1 MDNGLHAIDC
11 DVHPTVP
18 NVKALLPYLDDF
30 WRDTVQERGIESLET
45 VTYPPN
51 APLTSRPEW
60 RGKNGQ
66 AATEVAQL
74 AQQVCDRWQAGIAIC
89 NCLYG
94 VGLLY
99 SEDMANAFA
108 RALNDWVAKEWLDR
122 DPRLRA
128 SIVIPTQNTE
138 YCVDEI
144 ERCAKD
150 RRFVQILVLAMQ
162 EVPLGRRQFWPIYAA
177 AERHGLPLGIHAGS
191 TYRHSITSLGWPSYY
206 IEDYA
211 AHTQAFQSQV
221 ASLVC
226 EGVFAKY
233 PGLKG
238 GAARIGRDLAS
249 WLPVALCEI
258 LAWRARR
265 GALGRPLAGRDRA
278 RPFPAHHP
286 AVRRPDRSKSG
297 GTGHRPYTFR
307 WYTALRFG
315 LSALAVRRRRD
326 HAGRDPAGVAS
337 QDHGRESACDLSQAP
352 GARAMNMEVRQPERS
367 AKARVGIIDCDIHPK
382 NSLEDLRPYLS
393 NRAWASLQT
402 YGQRQRHGYV
412 KGYPYPKSQPL
423 ACRRDAWP
431 PGGGLPASD
440 LDFMREQ
447 LLDLYGIEHGVMNP
461 LSPSGQ
467 GNQNDE
473 LSAAMAFA
481 TNEYQLENWNRR
493 EPRLKA
499 SVVVP
504 YEDAEASV
512 KEIRLRAGDPRFAH
526 VLFLSRTSEL
536 LGKKRYWPIFEAA
549 VESGRPVGVHVFG
562 SSGRP
567 MSNTGW
573 PSFYIEEIT
582 EHSASLAASV
592 TSLIIEGVFE
602 RWPELKFVLIEAG
615 FGWIPSLGWRLD
627 QNWKRMK
634 DEVPHLRRA
643 PSEYLREHFWVSTQ
657 PMEEAET
664 PEHLIEV
671 MNWIGWDKILFASDY
686 PHWDFDDPF
695 TALPPSLS
703 EERRNQIYSGNAKA
717 LYRFA

>member
-1 MDNGLHAIDC
+1 
-11 DVHPTVP
+11 
-18 NVKALLPYLDDF
+18 
-30 WRDTVQERGIESLET
+30 
-45 VTYPPN
+45 
-51 APLTSRPEW
+51 
-60 RGKNGQ
+60 
-66 AATEVAQL
+66 
-74 AQQVCDRWQAGIAIC
+74 
-89 NCLYG
+89 
-94 VGLLY
+94 
-99 SEDMANAFA
+99 
-108 RALNDWVAKEWLDR
+108 
-122 DPRLRA
+122 
-128 SIVIPTQNTE
+128 
-138 YCVDEI
+138 
-144 ERCAKD
+144 
-150 RRFVQILVLAMQ
+150 
-162 EVPLGRRQFWPIYAA
+162 
-177 AERHGLPLGIHAGS
+177 
-191 TYRHSITSLGWPSYY
+191 
-206 IEDYA
+206 
-211 AHTQAFQSQV
+211 
-221 ASLVC
+221 
-226 EGVFAKY
+226 
-233 PGLKG
+233 
-238 GAARIGRDLAS
+238 
-249 WLPVALCEI
+249 
-258 LAWRARR
+258 
-265 GALGRPLAGRDRA
+265 
-278 RPFPAHHP
+278 
-286 AVRRPDRSKSG
+286 
-297 GTGHRPYTFR
+297 
-307 WYTALRFG
+307 
-315 LSALAVRRRRD
+315 
-326 HAGRDPAGVAS
+326 
-337 QDHGRESACDLSQAP
+337 
-352 GARAMNMEVRQPERS
+352 MNMEVRQPERS

-393 NRAWASLQT
+393 NRAWATLQT

-512 KEIRLRAGDPRFAH
+512 KEIRLRAGDRRFAH

-549 VESGRPVGVHVFG
+549 AESGRPVGVHVFG

-592 TSLIIEGVFE
+592 TSLIVEGVFE

-634 DEVPHLRRA
+634 DEVPHLKRA
-643 PSEYLREHFWVSTQ
+643 PSEYLRQHFWVSTQ
-657 PMEEAET
+657 PMEETEQ

-671 MNWIGWDKILFASDY
+671 MDWVGWDKIMFASDY

-703 EERRNQIYSGNAKA
+703 EERRNMIYSGNAKA
-717 LYRFA
+717 LYGFA